1 MAIPVPVP
9 EPIIEKCSALS
20 SSVFN
25 VPQIA
30 VKVLV
35 KTEGGRIGTIMRND
49 NGTFDLGVMQINT
62 SNLSRIQAVYP
73 YVTWRHIAFDPCINI
88 MVGTWFLSEKIK
100 DRDGDVWEGIGDY
113 HSRTPVYHARYLKKA
128 KTAYKKILAADNNNA
143 RYQQQLAASNLNQ
156 YPKLTVNVAGQPLKN
171 TEQGLPTKTPA
182 TEKMQ
187 KAFNDL
193 VAQNES
199 KSAR

>member
-9 EPIIEKCSALS
+9 EPIIEKCTAFS

-49 NGTFDLGVMQINT
+49 NGTFDLGVMQINS

-100 DRDGDVWEGIGDY
+100 DRDGDIWEGIGDY

-128 KTAYKKILAADNNNA
+128 KSAYRKILANE
-143 RYQQQLAASNLNQ
+143 QQLATNYQNQ
-156 YPKLTVNVAGQPLKN
+156 YPKVTVNVDGKSFPN
-171 TEQGLPTKTPA
+171 TNKMASIVTPSTA
-182 TEKMQ
+182 TMQ
-187 KAFNDL
+187 KAFNNL
-193 VAQNES
+193 IAQNEKVS
-199 KSAR
+199 EAQHGR

>member
-9 EPIIEKCSALS
+9 EPIIEKCTAFS

-49 NGTFDLGVMQINT
+49 NGTFDLGVMQINS

-100 DRDGDVWEGIGDY
+100 D
-113 HSRTPVYHARYLKKA
+113 
-128 KTAYKKILAADNNNA
+128 
-143 RYQQQLAASNLNQ
+143 
-156 YPKLTVNVAGQPLKN
+156 
-171 TEQGLPTKTPA
+171 
-182 TEKMQ
+182 
-187 KAFNDL
+187 
-193 VAQNES
+193 
-199 KSAR
+199 